1 MVLSLRK
8 TIKTGFCQSKSSS
21 CLFISNNVI
30 VLIYVVDTLYFH
42 KDKLT
47 ITTLTDKMI
56 KEGIL
61 FQEEGSVADYLGV
74 CIDWG
79 KNGSMNLTQ
88 KGLID

>member
-1 MVLSLRK
+1 
-8 TIKTGFCQSKSSS
+8 
-21 CLFISNNVI
+21 
-30 VLIYVVDTLYFH
+30 
-42 KDKLT
+42 
-47 ITTLTDKMI
+47 MI